1 MRNSSSAVVLCAML
15 LVLGSSGVSAQE
27 TAISGR
33 VTDAQSGQP
42 IGAAHISVIGSN
54 HVALTNAEGRYTL
67 RSVPPGML
75 TVRVLSIGYGEAT
88 QQVRVTPGETAALD
102 FSLRPSAIA
111 LSPVVVTATGEQRRV
126 EVGNAIAYVNASEV
140 MQTRAV
146 TNMADLLTSRA
157 AGVQVIP
164 GNQTGAG
171 VRVRVRGNSS
181 ISLTNNP
188 IYIID
193 GVRIE
198 GTTGSLSV
206 GVGGTTPARI
216 NDITPDEI
224 ESIEIAR
231 GPSASTLYGT
241 AAANGVIVIRT
252 KRGIAGRPQW
262 TYHTEQTAITDR
274 NDYPDA
280 YWGWRTGPTA
290 GTTSSR
296 TNFVQCFLT
305 QVAAG
310 VCAQDS
316 VTMYNLHKDKEATPY
331 GVGYR
336 QAHGLQVR
344 GGTEALRYF
353 VHGEW
358 EDESGRLKVPEFD
371 QRWLAARGLELRP
384 EQRNPNALN
393 RISARS
399 NVDIDVSPTLSIGL
413 NSSYIN
419 QLLRLPRSDDS
430 GVPGLATNTYGGHGY
445 KYMFN
450 AAGDTLH
457 GYRTVT
463 PREIYGTTTEQAIN
477 RVIGAVS
484 ANWRPRDWLTS
495 RALFGLD
502 FISRKD
508 WQLCRFMECP
518 VSGQDHLGFKRDN
531 RTTFGSYSMDA
542 ALTANRTFTPSLDGR
557 TTVGVQFNR
566 STFDRN
572 GATGRELPPGASTVS
587 AGAIREA
594 DEVNNESRTLG
605 AYVEQHVAWQDRVFV
620 TGALRSDRNSAFG
633 ADFKTVFYPKLSVS
647 WVLSDE
653 PFFPAPEWLSQL
665 RLRTAYGAS
674 GVQPGTTAAVEFF
687 SDATYLGES
696 GELPGLIYTALGNRQ
711 LKPERST
718 EVEVGVD
725 GTLWN
730 GRMSAELTYYNKN
743 SRDALISR
751 VLPPSLGTGAT
762 ARFENLGHVRNWGWE
777 ALLDLQLIQ
786 RRSFGWDLSVNGS
799 TNSNELVSLGG
810 VPPII
815 TTTQRNIEGY
825 PLFGWWTRP
834 LISYEDKDGNG
845 IISWN
850 ANPQLSE
857 LVVGDTAEFRGYS
870 MPRHEVAATTG
881 FDFLN
886 RRLRL
891 ATMLDYKGGHLI
903 YNNTER
909 IRCASG
915 NNCRGLIDPQ
925 APFFEQARTVAV
937 RQFGTSAL
945 GAFFEK
951 GDFIRWRELA
961 LTYTVPESFANRIFR
976 GRSLVATAAARNLGI
991 LWTEYTGVDP
1001 EAFGTTGDA
1010 PSPLPYHSCRR
1021 ASPICSRSRRRTSS
1035 IPVTCSRPRVRMP
1048 CGSVRC
1054 RASCRR
1060 RPAPKVCCC
1069 WAACSPT
1076 SG

>member
-1 MRNSSSAVVLCAML
+1 MSSVTRAGAVFGALLLALC
-15 LVLGSSGVSAQE
+15 SSGASAQQ
-27 TAISGR
+27 TVISGR
-33 VTDAQSGQP
+33 VTDSQTGQP
-42 IGAAHISVIGSN
+42 VGAAQVSVIGSN
-54 HVALTNAEGRYTL
+54 HVALTNSEGLYTI
-67 RSVPPGML
+67 RSVPPGTL
-75 TVRVLSIGYGEAT
+75 TLRVLSIGYSEGT
-88 QQVRVTPGETAALD
+88 QQVRVVAGQTATLD
-102 FSLRPSAIA
+102 FQLRPSAIA

-126 EVGNAIAYVNASEV
+126 EVGNSIAFVDASTV

-164 GNQTGAG
+164 GTQTGAG
-171 VRVRVRGNSS
+171 VRVRIRGNSS

-188 IYIID
+188 IYVID
-193 GVRIE
+193 GVRVE
-198 GTTGSLSV
+198 GTTGSMSV

-231 GPSASTLYGT
+231 GPSASALYGT

-290 GTTSSR
+290 ATTSTR
-296 TNFVQCFLT
+296 TNFVGCILT
-305 QVAAG
+305 QVASGA
-310 VCAQDS
+310 CAQDS
-316 VTMYNLHKDKEATPY
+316 VTSYNLHRDKEATPF
-331 GVGYR
+331 GVGHR
-336 QAHGLQVR
+336 QGHGLQVR

-358 EDESGRLKVPEFD
+358 ENENGRLKVPEFD

-384 EQRNPNALN
+384 EQRNPNALS

-399 NVDIDVSPTLSIGL
+399 NVDIDVAPTLSLGL

-419 QLLRLPRSDDS
+419 QMLRLPRSDDS

-463 PREIYGTTTEQAIN
+463 PREIYGTTTEQMIN
-477 RVIGAVS
+477 RMIGSVS
-484 ANWRPRDWLTS
+484 ANWRPLDWLS
-495 RALFGLD
+495 SQALFGLD

-508 WQLCRFMECP
+508 TQLCRFMECP

-531 RTTFGSYSMDA
+531 RTTFGSYTFN
-542 ALTANRTFTPSLDGR
+542 LGVTANRTFSPTLDSR
-557 TTVGVQFNR
+557 TSVGVQANR

-572 GATGRELPPGASTVS
+572 GATGLQLPPGASTVG
-587 AGAIREA
+587 AGATREA
-594 DEVNNESRTLG
+594 SEVNDESRTLG
-605 AYVEQHVAWQDRVFV
+605 AYIEQHVAWQDRVFV

-633 ADFKTVFYPKLSVS
+633 ADFETVLYPKLSVS
-647 WVLSDE
+647 WVVSEE
-653 PFFPAPEWLSQL
+653 PFFPASWMDQFRVRS
-665 RLRTAYGAS
+665 AYGAS
-674 GVQPGTTAAVEFF
+674 GVQPGTTAAREYY

-696 GELPGLIYTALGNRQ
+696 GEQPGLIYSALGNRA

-718 EVEVGVD
+718 ELEIGADATMWD
-725 GTLWN
+725 G
-730 GRMSAELTYYNKN
+730 RFSAELTYYNKN
-743 SRDALISR
+743 SRDALVSR
-751 VLPPSLGTGAT
+751 RLPPSLGTGLI

-777 ALLDLQLIQ
+777 ALLDLQLVQ
-786 RRSFGWDLSVNGS
+786 TRNFGWDVSLNGS
-799 TNSNELVSLGG
+799 TNNNRLISLGG

-815 TTTQRNIEGY
+815 TSTQRNIEGY
-825 PLFGWWTRP
+825 PLNGWWTRP
-834 LISYEDKDGNG
+834 LLSYEDKDGNS

-850 ANPQLSE
+850 ANPALSE
-857 LVVGDTAEFRGYS
+857 IVVGDTAEFRGHS

-881 FDFLN
+881 FDLLG
-886 RRLRL
+886 RRLRI
-891 ATMLDYKGGHLI
+891 ATMMDYKGGHLM

-909 IRCASG
+909 IRCASR
-915 NNCRGLIDPQ
+915 NNCRSLYDRE
-925 APFFEQARTVAV
+925 APLFDQARTVAV
-937 RQFGTSAL
+937 RQFGTGVL
-945 GAFFEK
+945 GGFFEK

-961 LTYTVPESFANRIFR
+961 MTYTVPQQWANRVFR

-1010 PSPLPYHSCRR
+1010 PSEFQ
-1021 ASPICSRSRRRTSS
+1021 AF
-1035 IPVTCSRPRVRMP
+1035 
-1048 CGSVRC
+1048 
-1054 RASCRR
+1054 
-1060 RPAPKVCCC
+1060 AP
-1069 WAACSPT
+1069 PT
-1076 SG
+1076 YFTLRLTFGF